1 MLRFDNPFDINKDGQ
16 NPISD
21 GIRFHIRESEQIK
34 EEIKN
39 QLQYLSFDMDYINS
53 PLEILEFALD
63 DCGYN
68 LDELTISD
76 EHELIDIIKQK
87 FYC

>member
-1 MLRFDNPFDINKDGQ
+1 MLKFDNPFDVSKDGQ
-16 NPISD
+16 NPIFD

-34 EEIKN
+34 EKIKS

-53 PLEILEFALD
+53 PLEILEFALNE
-63 DCGYN
+63 CGYN
-68 LDELTISD
+68 LDELTVSD
-76 EHELIDIIKQK
+76 EHELIDEIRRR